1 MSLRSLSKCSFTLSK
16 LRFSSFASLKS
27 ALVIQ
32 LLKEW
37 MVSAKLVGHHHFYI
51 IKDLQIGTTTI
62 SCQKGID
69 TMLDK
74 NTLPKD
80 CVNFRQSSAAVA
92 MTREMADG
100 TYKAYFPFAISTEAS
115 LMRCYHEN
123 YWMKCSKDFIIFREW
138 RTIVFVSVRILKKS
152 IFADDEPPVSRRR
165 RN

>member
-1 MSLRSLSKCSFTLSK
+1 
-16 LRFSSFASLKS
+16 
-27 ALVIQ
+27 
-32 LLKEW
+32 

-100 TYKAYFPFAISTEAS
+100 TPANFLSKGSRYNA
-115 LMRCYHEN
+115 RQ
-123 YWMKCSKDFIIFREW
+123 KCH
-138 RTIVFVSVRILKKS
+138 
-152 IFADDEPPVSRRR
+152 
-165 RN
+165 